1 MLKKLI
7 WNDVR
12 QNKLL
17 SAATVFF
24 MAVSAMMLSLTAL
37 LFSSLLG
44 SVNGLM
50 EQAQAPD
57 LVQMHTGEITEREKI
72 SEFAG
77 EHQEIDQW
85 QICRFLN
92 LDNSEATLGGH
103 SLLDSTQ
110 DNGLCVQSDRF
121 DYLLDMNNNR
131 PKVLPGQVY
140 VPICYRTRYELN
152 IGDTM
157 GIGSETFTVAG
168 FLRDAQMNSMMASS
182 KRFLVS
188 EWDYERMKPCG
199 EEEYLIEFL
208 LKDGADTGTVS
219 TVYTRQG
226 LPANGPAITKPL
238 IRMMNALSDGTT
250 IFVIFLAATVVL
262 LVALLCIRFIL
273 SIRMERDKRELGML
287 KALGIGKGEIKQLYF
302 SKYILFSV
310 CGGLLGLG
318 ASAILQ
324 GPLEQQIREMYGAS
338 SHDAQTAVFALCAV
352 AVVEV
357 VILLS
362 IWRSLKKTDQLS
374 ALAAL
379 FPIREQKQNWRQY
392 LLIGFVAAACAF
404 LMLLPQNLYST
415 LSSPKFVTYM
425 GIGDADIRMDIRQG
439 TDISLTTAR
448 FAADLERDEQV
459 ERYAILQTKS
469 LPAVT
474 SDGTTCNLT
483 VEMGNHT
490 IFPVRYS
497 EGTPPVMDNEIA
509 LSALNAR
516 ELGLSVGDTLPLR
529 INGVETLYSICGIYS
544 DITNG
549 GKTAKISS
557 SADNSP
563 VIWSVLYVSLKDR
576 SAGARWMESYSR
588 TGADVMDIEDYV
600 RDTYGPTLAQLCLAS
615 RGAALIAV
623 FVAFVVTM
631 LFLRLIVERN
641 RDAVSLQ
648 KAMGFTSGEIGRTY
662 CLKGFFSAAAG
673 VISGLALGTLLGEN
687 LSGIVLKSFGADSF
701 RFIICWERLLI
712 GIPAV
717 ILGTTMFAV
726 LMGTAEVQRIKAY
739 ECCTGR
745 E

>member
-1 MLKKLI
+1 MLKKMI

-17 SAATVFF
+17 SAATIFF
-24 MAVSAMMLSLTAL
+24 MAVSAMMLALTAL

-57 LVQMHTGEITEREKI
+57 LVQMHTGMLDESQI
-72 SEFAG
+72 SQFAG
-77 EHQEIDQW
+77 ERQEIDQW

-92 LDNSEATLGGH
+92 LDNSEVTLDGR

-110 DNGLCVQSDRF
+110 DNGLCIQSERF
-121 DYLLDMNNNR
+121 DYLLDMDNNC

-140 VPICYRTRYELN
+140 VPVCHRTRYELN

-157 GIGSETFTVAG
+157 RIGSEELAIAG

-182 KRFLVS
+182 KRFLVN
-188 EWDYERMKPCG
+188 EWDYERLKPWG

-208 LKDGADTGTVS
+208 LKDGVDTNSLGAA
-219 TVYTRQG
+219 YMEEG

-250 IFVIFLAATVVL
+250 IFVIFLAAVVVL

-273 SIRMERDKRELGML
+273 SIRMERDKREVGML
-287 KALGIGKGEIKQLYF
+287 KALGIGKGEIKRLYF

-318 ASAILQ
+318 SSAILQ
-324 GPLEQQIREMYGAS
+324 GPLEQQIRELYGAS
-338 SHDAQTAVFALCAV
+338 NHGAQTVVFALCAV
-352 AVVEV
+352 AVVEAV
-357 VILLS
+357 LLLS
-362 IWRSLKKTDQLS
+362 IWHNLKKADRLS

-379 FPIREQKQNWRQY
+379 FPVREQKQNWRQY

-415 LSSPKFVTYM
+415 MSSPTFVTYM

-439 TDISLTTAR
+439 ADISLATAQL
-448 FAADLERDEQV
+448 ADALEQDKQV
-459 ERYAILQTKS
+459 ERYAVLQTQS
-469 LPAVT
+469 FPAVLP
-474 SDGTTCNLT
+474 DGTTCNLT
-483 VEMGNHT
+483 VEMGDHT

-509 LSALNAR
+509 LSSLNAK
-516 ELGLSVGDTLPLR
+516 ELGLSVGDSLPLR
-529 INGVETLYSICGIYS
+529 INGAETLYTISGIYP

-557 SADNSP
+557 SANNSP

-576 SAGARWMESYSR
+576 VSIPRWMETYSQ
-588 TGADVMDIEDYV
+588 TAADVTDIEDYV
-600 RDTYGPTLAQLCLAS
+600 RDTYGPTLDQLQLAS
-615 RGAALIAV
+615 RGAMLIAV
-623 FVAFVVTM
+623 LVAFVVIA

-641 RDAVSLQ
+641 RDAISLQ
-648 KAMGFTSGEIGRTY
+648 KALGFTGGEIGRAY
-662 CLKGFFSAAAG
+662 YLKGFLSAAAG
-673 VISGLALGTLLGEN
+673 VISGLTLGTLLGEG
-687 LSGIVLKSFGADSF
+687 LCGIVLESFGADSF
-701 RFIICWERLLI
+701 RFIINWNRLLV
-712 GIPAV
+712 GIPAI
-717 ILGTTMFAV
+717 ILEITMLAV
-726 LMGTAEVQRIKAY
+726 LMGTAEVRRIKAY

>member
-24 MAVSAMMLSLTAL
+24 MAVSAMMLALTAL

-50 EQAQAPD
+50 GQAQAPD
-57 LVQMHTGEITEREKI
+57 LVQMHSGALDEQEIAQ
-72 SEFAG
+72 FAG
-77 EHQEIDQW
+77 ERQEIGQW
-85 QICRFLN
+85 QICCFLN
-92 LDNSEATLGGH
+92 LDNSQVTLGGH

-110 DNGLCVQSDRF
+110 DNGLCIQSERF
-121 DYLLDMNNNR
+121 DYLLDMDNNR
-131 PKVLPGQVY
+131 PGALPGQVY
-140 VPICYRTRYELN
+140 VPVCYRTRYELN

-157 GIGSETFTVAG
+157 QIGSEELTVAG

-188 EWDYERMKPCG
+188 EWDYERLKPCG
-199 EEEYLIEFL
+199 EEEYLIEFF
-208 LKDGADTGTVS
+208 LKDGGDTSTVS
-219 TVYTRQG
+219 TAYTRQG

-250 IFVIFLAATVVL
+250 IFVIFLAAVVVL

-273 SIRMERDKRELGML
+273 SIRMERDKREVGML
-287 KALGIGKGEIKQLYF
+287 KALGIGRGEIKRLYF

-324 GPLEQQIREMYGAS
+324 GPLEQHIRELYGAS
-338 SHDAQTAVFALCAV
+338 DTGAQAAVFALCAA
-352 AVVEV
+352 AVVEA

-362 IWRSLKKTDQLS
+362 IWRNLKKTDRLS

-379 FPIREQKQNWRQY
+379 FPVREQKLNGRQY

-415 LSSPKFVTYM
+415 LSSPTFVTYM
-425 GIGDADIRMDIRQG
+425 GIGNADIRMDIRQG
-439 TDISLTTAR
+439 ADISLEAAR
-448 FAADLERDEQV
+448 LSAALEQDGQV
-459 ERYAILQTKS
+459 ERYAVLQTGP
-469 LPAVT
+469 LTAVL

-483 VEMGNHT
+483 VEIGDHT

-497 EGTPPVMDNEIA
+497 EGTLPVLDNEIA
-509 LSALNAR
+509 LSSLNAK

-529 INGVETLYSICGIYS
+529 INGVETLCSVCGIYS

-557 SADNSP
+557 RENDSP

-576 SAGARWMESYSR
+576 SASARWMESYSQ
-588 TGADVMDIEDYV
+588 TGADVTDIEDYV
-600 RDTYGPTLAQLCLAS
+600 QDTYGPTLAQLRLAS
-615 RGAALIAV
+615 RGATLVAV
-623 FVAFVVTM
+623 LVAFVVTM

-641 RDAVSLQ
+641 RDAISLQ
-648 KAMGFTSGEIGRTY
+648 KALGFTSGEITRTY
-662 CLKGFFSAAAG
+662 CLKGFLSAAAG
-673 VISGLALGTLLGEN
+673 ILFGLAFGTLLGES
-687 LSGIVLKSFGADSF
+687 LCGIVLKSFGADSF
-701 RFIICWERLLI
+701 RFIIRWEILLV
-712 GIPAV
+712 GIPTI
-717 ILGTTMFAV
+717 ILGTTILAV
-726 LMGTAEVQRIKAY
+726 LMGTAEVQSVKAY

>member
-24 MAVSAMMLSLTAL
+24 MAVSAMMLALTAL

-57 LVQMHTGEITEREKI
+57 LVQMHTGALDEQEIAQ
-72 SEFAG
+72 FVG
-77 EHQEIDQW
+77 EWKEIDQW

-92 LDNSEATLGGH
+92 LDNSEVTLGGH

-110 DNGLCVQSDRF
+110 DNGLCIQSERF
-121 DYLLDMNNNR
+121 DYLLDMDSNR
-131 PKVLPGQVY
+131 PGVLPGQVY
-140 VPICYRTRYELN
+140 VPVCYRARYDLN

-157 GIGSETFTVAG
+157 RIGSEELTVAG
-168 FLRDAQMNSMMASS
+168 FARDAQMNSMMASS

-199 EEEYLIEFL
+199 EEECLIEFL

-219 TVYTRQG
+219 TAYTRRG
-226 LPANGPAITKPL
+226 LPADGPAITKPL

-250 IFVIFLAATVVL
+250 IFVIFLVAVVVL

-273 SIRMERDKRELGML
+273 SIRMERDKREVGML
-287 KALGIGKGEIKQLYF
+287 KALGIGRGEIRRLYF
-302 SKYILFSV
+302 SKYILFSA

-318 ASAILQ
+318 VSAILQ
-324 GPLEQQIREMYGAS
+324 GPLEQQIRELYGAS
-338 SHDAQTAVFALCAV
+338 DTSAQAAMYALCAV
-352 AVVEV
+352 VVVEA

-362 IWRSLKKTDQLS
+362 IWRNLKKTDRLS

-379 FPIREQKQNWRQY
+379 FPVREQNQNGCRY
-392 LLIGFVAAACAF
+392 LLISFVAAACAF

-415 LSSPKFVTYM
+415 LSSPTFITYM
-425 GIGDADIRMDIRQG
+425 GIGNADIRMDIRQG
-439 TDISLTTAR
+439 ADISLTTAQL
-448 FAADLERDEQV
+448 AADLERDEQV
-459 ERYAILQTKS
+459 ERYAVLQTGS
-469 LPAVT
+469 LPAVL
-474 SDGTTCNLT
+474 SDGATCNLT
-483 VEMGNHT
+483 VEMGDHT
-490 IFPVRYS
+490 VFPVRYS
-497 EGTPPVMDNEIA
+497 EGMPPVMDNEIA
-509 LSALNAR
+509 LSSLNAK

-529 INGVETLYSICGIYS
+529 INGVETLYSVCGIYS

-549 GKTAKISS
+549 GKTAKITSRTN
-557 SADNSP
+557 NSP

-576 SAGARWMESYSR
+576 SASARWMESYGQAR
-588 TGADVMDIEDYV
+588 ADVTDIEDYV
-600 RDTYGPTLAQLCLAS
+600 QDTYGPTLAQLCLAS
-615 RGAALIAV
+615 RGAALIAAL
-623 FVAFVVTM
+623 VAFVVTM

-641 RDAVSLQ
+641 RDTISLQ
-648 KAMGFTSGEIGRTY
+648 KALGFTSGEIGRAY
-662 CLKGFFSAAAG
+662 CLRGFLFAAAG
-673 VISGLALGTLLGEN
+673 VISGLALGTLLGES
-687 LSGIVLKSFGADSF
+687 LCGIVLKSFGADNF
-701 RFIICWERLLI
+701 RFIISWNRLLV
-712 GIPAV
+712 GIPAI